1 MTFGK
6 MITTS
11 HWIVAAVILCCAF
24 AAWVVFAFNRLVR
37 EKNLM
42 REAWSG
48 IDVQLRRRHNLIPN
62 LVEIVKGYGSH
73 ERNLLSDITRLRAR
87 SIEINPE
94 SIKALET
101 SENALSQLLKSL
113 LVLVEAYPNL
123 KADTNFMA
131 LQRQLVEVEDQLQ
144 YARRYYNGTVRNYN
158 IRVESFPGNLVAGV
172 FGFGLAEF
180 FQIETATERAAPE
193 VEL

>member
-1 MTFGK
+1 MPTVPQFIIAGGLLL
-6 MITTS
+6 
-11 HWIVAAVILCCAF
+11 VAVAV
-24 AAWVVFAFNRLVR
+24 WTVFAFNRLIR

-73 ERNLLSDITRLRAR
+73 ERNLFEDITRLRTE
-87 SIEINPE
+87 SIELKPE
-94 SIKALET
+94 NVKAREN
-101 SENALSQLLKSL
+101 SENALSQRLQSL
-113 LVLVEAYPNL
+113 LAVVEAYPSL
-123 KADTNFMA
+123 KADVNYLE

-172 FGFGLAEF
+172 FEFVPAEF
-180 FQIETATERAAPE
+180 FQIRTATERATPE